1 MDKVLKNRHRLTR
14 SQKNANGQKWFKEK
28 IDELDKSHGNLYT
41 SRSDTGYSDYRRMS
55 VNKNLFHNILDLS
68 DFSYVCQPFGTEAGE
83 LPARMVNRDISSPKI
98 LSVRG
103 MESKRAF
110 SYQVLATNPEA
121 TTERE
126 TQEFGL
132 MKDSVIEDIML
143 RVEAEEEAKVMAQYK
158 GRELSPEERQQVEQ
172 KIMAQKKAMTPDGVR
187 KFMARD
193 YQDPAEVL
201 GNQLLNYL
209 KRKLDVQHLFN
220 EGMLDAA
227 LYAREV
233 YFVGIVA
240 GEPLV
245 RRVQPWMLNYD
256 KVQGQEFIENGE
268 NCTCEYRMS
277 PSEVIK
283 YFGKEMTPAEI
294 DEVYENHQNHGDE
307 ILQNNLFEFEN
318 RSDMIDSGNVRV
330 LHACWVA
337 LRAVKFLLSQDPET
351 GEEVETIVDESYKL
365 QTRLGDISLTTEWI
379 PEVNEGWKIG
389 ANIYKQMRPIPG
401 QLKDIDTMYQT
412 KLPYFGAIYNEDTS
426 IMDRLKVYQYYY
438 NIIMYRME
446 LLLASD
452 KGKKVLMNINAI
464 PSSAGIDMKKWKYF
478 FESSPFMWYDP
489 NEEGAGIDASNIAK
503 EINLSLIS
511 DINKYV
517 ELAEYIRV
525 QAGKS
530 VGITDQVEG
539 DIGAYEGKANVQQGL
554 IQSSHILEP
563 YFQLHAMVKK
573 NVLSGLLEAAKVAYA
588 QSKPRKLVY
597 ILDDLSKE
605 IIDLDPAL
613 LDNSTLGL
621 FVENSA
627 KAQEAKQLIESL
639 AHAAMQAQKVE
650 LSDIAALVR
659 TEGVTEAEE
668 ILKAAEEKSHEKLME
683 VENQKHKNN
692 LESQEMLEQA
702 EEKRRKHEADMIVL
716 KESER
721 RETEIAKAALLGQ
734 SFNPDADADNDGVND
749 FFEIAKH
756 GLDADIRRS
765 DIQLKRDKLEHDKVM
780 DAKKIDIEEKKIK
793 AANKK

>member
-1 MDKVLKNRHRLTR
+1 
-14 SQKNANGQKWFKEK
+14 
-28 IDELDKSHGNLYT
+28 
-41 SRSDTGYSDYRRMS
+41 
-55 VNKNLFHNILDLS
+55 
-68 DFSYVCQPFGTEAGE
+68 
-83 LPARMVNRDISSPKI
+83 
-98 LSVRG
+98 

>member
-209 KRKLDVQHLFN
+209 KRKLDIQHLFN

-227 LYAREV
+227 LYAREI